1 MDFHGFRRYFFSTL
15 RNETNVI
22 IYYYLIP
29 CRLST
34 DPEIYDFGWLWMAW
48 MFFIRNSIYG
58 CGQCLRPKMLISCQS
73 RIHSAFAELAVVLW

>member
-1 MDFHGFRRYFFSTL
+1 MDFHGFRHYVFITL

-34 DPEIYDFGWLWMAW
+34 E
-48 MFFIRNSIYG
+48 
-58 CGQCLRPKMLISCQS
+58 PKMYDLGLRFAIL
-73 RIHSAFAELAVVLW
+73 HSIIFFLFTVEYVYATA